1 MRIYV
6 GNFDFQ
12 TTEENLREVFQ
23 PHGEVKEIIIIRDRD
38 TGRSKGFAFVDMTS
52 NEEAQAAMLAL
63 NGKELAGRSLT
74 VNEAKPR
81 PERNFGFAP
90 RFTDRSPGEFGNRG
104 GGFRNAQSS
113 GGFRN
118 AQKKNRG
125 RSERW

>member
-63 NGKELAGRSLT
+63 NGKELAGRNLT

-81 PERNFGFAP
+81 PERSFGSAP
-90 RFTDRSPGEFGNRG
+90 RFMDRNPGEFGNRG
-104 GGFRNAQSS
+104 